1 MLGEPGF
8 SLPERTTVV
17 NLHSSTSESLEVNEI
32 HAFKLVYETKMNVGT
47 RKSRK
52 TGSLQTPSAAQ
63 FQKKLRGGSRVR
75 TREHDPWSFP
85 SPPKGSRKTSQCTQA
100 LATSPSNLL
109 WSPNSL
115 LVPEVA
121 GCCTISSSRSARRSN
136 WSQAQVA

>member
-52 TGSLQTPSAAQ
+52 TGSLQPLLRRNFKKNCAAEAVFEHGSMTP
-63 FQKKLRGGSRVR
+63 
-75 TREHDPWSFP
+75 
-85 SPPKGSRKTSQCTQA
+85 
-100 LATSPSNLL
+100 
-109 WSPNSL
+109 
-115 LVPEVA
+115 
-121 GCCTISSSRSARRSN
+121 GCCPTCLEASKTLRATDNAHAQINRRGVQIEWLQQLSA
-136 WSQAQVA
+136 